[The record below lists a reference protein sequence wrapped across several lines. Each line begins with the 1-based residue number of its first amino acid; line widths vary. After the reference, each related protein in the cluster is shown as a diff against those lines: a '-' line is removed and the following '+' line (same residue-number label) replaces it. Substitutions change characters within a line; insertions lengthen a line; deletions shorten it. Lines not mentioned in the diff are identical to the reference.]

1 MGFDF
6 SLISVLNILFY
17 LLVILLSLSVHESAH
32 AWAAWKLGDPTAKM
46 LGRVTLNPIPHID
59 PVGTVLLP
67 LLMVISSVAIGGHA
81 MVFGWAKPVPV
92 LSRNFKNI
100 RRDGALVAAA
110 GPASNLLLAGLMTF
124 LLVLSRFVLGEQTF
138 GEQLNAE
145 YTPMWALLSMGITNL
160 ALAAFNSIPI
170 PPLDGSWVL
179 SALLPQGVA
188 RMYEQIRPYGSFI
201 LLFLMISGVH
211 RFFLAPAVKLLFY
224 AFYLFPLG
232 LLNMALGG

>member
-6 SLISVLNILFY
+6 SLISILNILFY

-32 AWAAWKLGDPTAKM
+32 AWTAWKLGDPTAKM

-59 PVGTVLLP
+59 PIGTVLLP

-92 LSRNFKNI
+92 ISRNFKHI

-110 GPASNLLLAGLMTF
+110 GPASNLALAALMT
-124 LLVLSRFVLGEQTF
+124 LALVLSRLILGAQAF
-138 GEQLNAE
+138 GDQLSAQ
-145 YTPMWALLSMGITNL
+145 YSPMWALMSLGITNL
-160 ALAAFNSIPI
+160 ALAAFNMIPV

-179 SALLPQGVA
+179 SALLPHSLA
-188 RMYEQIRPYGSFI
+188 RGYEQIRPYGTFI
-201 LLFLMISGVH
+201 LLFLMISGAH
-211 RFFLAPAVKLLFY
+211 RIVLAPAVKILFF
-224 AFYLFPLG
+224 AFYIFPLG
-232 LLNMALGG
+232 LKSMTIG